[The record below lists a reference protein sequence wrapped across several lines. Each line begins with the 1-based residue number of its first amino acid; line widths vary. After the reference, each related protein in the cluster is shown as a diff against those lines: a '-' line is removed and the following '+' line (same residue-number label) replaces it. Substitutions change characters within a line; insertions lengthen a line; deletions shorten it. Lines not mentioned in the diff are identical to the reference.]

1 MYSSPGPCYAL
12 PSLVGHPHHDPR
24 SSHSR
29 GPAFPFGIR
38 HGKVTN
44 DCSPGPVYLPN
55 PKVQNNGKDGLPH
68 FSLYGRL
75 KEQAGFNTPGPGAY
89 KPEHAGPCSRP
100 SAPRHSLGGRTKERS
115 VDDTPAPNA
124 YDLDPMLGVTV
135 RSNKRKAPLYSL
147 GGKDPHGAFFE
158 DLSRTPGPGAYKVTE
173 PNVYK
178 YKPPACS
185 LAPRTNLVGDTS
197 LKPGPGAHYP
207 ERQYNIIKKAAPQ
220 FSFGIRHSQYTAP
233 LLVDVI

>member
-1 MYSSPGPCYAL
+1 MVQDYVYTKPRGPIAAMYSSPGPCYAL

-29 GPAFPFGIR
+29 GPAFPFGTR
-38 HGKVTN
+38 HGKITN

-89 KPEHAGPCSRP
+89 KPEHAGPCSKP

-115 VDDTPAPNA
+115 VDDTPGQ
-124 YDLDPMLGVTV
+124 YEIMSFLLIWQ
-135 RSNKRKAPLYSL
+135 RKRCFYTLLRILYEYSSC
-147 GGKDPHGAFFE
+147 FFFTIPY
-158 DLSRTPGPGAYKVTE
+158 R
-173 PNVYK
+173 
-178 YKPPACS
+178 
-185 LAPRTNLVGDTS
+185 NL
-197 LKPGPGAHYP
+197 
-207 ERQYNIIKKAAPQ
+207 
-220 FSFGIRHSQYTAP
+220 
-233 LLVDVI
+233 